1 MPTFKKD
8 AVSWF
13 SSDDQY
19 FTAEIFHTGDTFG
32 IDFFEGY
39 GNDYIGTVMYPGRSE
54 AYLESAAENFVQ
66 GILRSDDIKLISYTD
81 EIQRMTP

>member
-1 MPTFKKD
+1 
-8 AVSWF
+8 
-13 SSDDQY
+13 
-19 FTAEIFHTGDTFG
+19 
-32 IDFFEGY
+32 
-39 GNDYIGTVMYPGRSE
+39 MYPGKSE